1 MVGHVTHARRVARSL
16 TPRSASD
23 RPSPAPVCLM
33 LTNIGPNIKHVYVR
47 TPVHTTCDDR
57 YYRRPHPHDASCC
70 DANNTVSPTGYG
82 GVWPCEYCVVV
93 LTQTR
98 RINDAQTP
106 NRIAI
111 ASMHAES
118 TPSLQCQS
126 GRTLSPPCRQQ
137 RALGTS
143 EPRANGR
150 RAPATTAC
158 HDRRITPAAEG
169 C

>member
-1 MVGHVTHARRVARSL
+1 MGTGLVGHVTHARRVARSL

-47 TPVHTTCDDR
+47 TSVHTTCDDR

-98 RINDAQTP
+98 RINGAQTP

-111 ASMHAES
+111 ASLHAES
-118 TPSLQCQS
+118 EARRRHAVFAMKRPHALAAV
-126 GRTLSPPCRQQ
+126 PPAT
-137 RALGTS
+137 RAWHIQAT
-143 EPRANGR
+143 RR
-150 RAPATTAC
+150 RAPRARNDC
-158 HDRRITPAAEG
+158 MP
-169 C
+169 